1 MLTEERRAREKSV
14 GVLGGFRARTCKT
27 RRPERADDRRRGWCG
42 ASQITSSYDRFFSE
56 RLERMLCRKK
66 VQTSIKENNLRKLR
80 VNICHE
86 KKKKKTTKKDIS
98 RFPSIRRRLFFPSS
112 K

>member
-14 GVLGGFRARTCKT
+14 GVLGWWVASARAHARHV
-27 RRPERADDRRRGWCG
+27 DRSEQTTEDGVG
-42 ASQITSSYDRFFSE
+42 VVASQITSSYDRFFSE

-80 VNICHE
+80 VNIGHE
-86 KKKKKTTKKDIS
+86 KKKKKKNY
-98 RFPSIRRRLFFPSS
+98 
-112 K
+112 